1 MAVYPRTAEGSLV
14 TALPSLTRTQQAVL
28 DAITTHVQAHGYPPT
43 LRELATATG
52 VVSTSTVVFHLKALQ
67 HLGYIRRAPGASRA
81 IQVIEQEAEAS

>member
-1 MAVYPRTAEGSLV
+1 MTLS
-14 TALPSLTRTQQAVL
+14 TLTRTQREVL

-67 HLGYIRRAPGASRA
+67 YLGYIRRVPGASRA
-81 IQVIEQEAEAS
+81 IQVLTPAGSS